1 MQKTQKITISI
12 IMILLVIP
20 SSFTSISN
28 ANGFIDASCHVN
40 VHIFPQASKISIDG
54 KTFTRQN
61 PDGTYYPGDA
71 FDVTILVSWTK
82 NCWNIYPQSIKSDG
96 LMLSGIQRG
105 PVSYDNQGN
114 GHFYE
119 YGHAE
124 ISTTVTSAHISQTVV
139 AFGLVCDLYKCSKG
153 YTSGGDSYSPPIIK
167 PQVTIALKFENF
179 RDHDGYKMR
188 NGDGT
193 YYVWDGINVIF
204 DPHYKWKDA
213 RFGTID
219 THTDSKSDIS
229 LIGKYECHQ
238 KNCSYTFSNS
248 AIEPWNYNF
257 EYEEGHT
264 AYNSTTSSD
273 IHKHIFYYHT
283 TVYNL
288 GHKIG
293 EGDNSTTALVVQYK
307 PVYKNYP
314 YAVLKDNSWWGF
326 GKRPAVA
333 LHYYG
338 SVGGGSDDGSPV
350 IHSDRRSKIN
360 SFAYNSFAYKI
371 LTPVPLNQSMTW
383 SESYSANFVDD
394 NFSYHDNAL
403 QSGKVSAMFVKA
415 GYGKIIFNHPILFT
429 ILKTRY
435 DNSTIINTL
444 QSANFAGYDT
454 LNLTKYYFGYPHT
467 RFSTDVIVISLHSDG
482 SINHLPLSL
491 KMVPDFTEN
500 ATYEQDFI
508 RQKVV
513 HDRDMIFAGIVLDD
527 MYGKQDSAAA
537 SGVIN
542 MQANLTSMLIP
553 DVYKVFA
560 QNPLD
565 LPLNLV
571 YEQPSPYNVTISA
584 GAKQLSFLERGF
596 QFDTNWRYVVNT
608 DQDNILNG
616 TRYQGLVNIYPD
628 NKFGPYSQ
636 ILIDGKVQ
644 NMTCTRGC
652 TLLLS
657 DRNANAT
664 IEVFNAWGGKASKTF
679 ESDNLISAPTYHYD
693 TIITTVLIIVI
704 SIIGYGFIRRHWKGF
719 AAAFGFG
726 DDD

>member
-1 MQKTQKITISI
+1 VKKTKTTISI
-12 IMILLVIP
+12 MILVIASLIP
-20 SSFTSISN
+20 SISN
-28 ANGFIDASCHVN
+28 ANGYVDPSCHVY
-40 VHIFPQASKISIDG
+40 VHIYPHASTITIKG
-54 KTFTRQN
+54 QTFTRQN

-71 FDVTILVSWTK
+71 FDFGILVSWTQ
-82 NCWNIYPQSIKSDG
+82 NCWSIYPKPIQASG
-96 LMLSGIQRG
+96 LTIGNIQQG
-105 PVSYDNQGN
+105 PVSYDDQGN
-114 GHFYE
+114 GHYYE

-124 ISTTVTSAHISQTVV
+124 IGTTTSSARLSQVVV
-139 AFGLVCDLYKCSKG
+139 AFGLVCGIDKCYKG

-179 RDHDGYKMR
+179 TDHDGYKMR

-193 YYVWDGINVIF
+193 YYVWDGINIVF
-204 DPHYKWKDA
+204 DPHYKWKNE

-219 THTDSKSDIS
+219 THTDSRSDIP
-229 LIGKYECHQ
+229 LIGSYECHQ
-238 KNCSYTFSNS
+238 RNCSYTFSKP
-248 AIEPWNYNF
+248 AIEPWSYNF

-264 AYNSTTSSD
+264 AYNSTTLSD
-273 IHKHIFYYHT
+273 IHRHVFYYHT

-288 GHKIG
+288 GRKIG
-293 EGDNSTTALVVQYK
+293 EGDNSITALVVQYE

-314 YAVLKDNSWWGF
+314 YAVLKDSSWWGF

-333 LHYYG
+333 LDYYG
-338 SVGGGSDDGSPV
+338 SVGGGQDDGSSV
-350 IHSDRRSKIN
+350 IHPDRRSKIN
-360 SFAYNSFAYKI
+360 SFVYTSFAYKI

-383 SESYSANFVDD
+383 SGSYPANFVDE

-403 QSGKVSAMFVKA
+403 QSGKNSAMFVQA
-415 GYGKIIFNHPILFT
+415 GYGKIIFNHPILYT

-444 QSANFAGYDT
+444 QSSNFAGFNTY
-454 LNLTKYYFGYPHT
+454 NLTKYYFGYPHT
-467 RFSTDVIVISLHSDG
+467 RFSTDVIVIALHSDG
-482 SINHLPLSL
+482 SINHIPLHL
-491 KMVPDFTEN
+491 TMIPDFTEN

-508 RQKVV
+508 REKVV
-513 HDRDMIFAGIVLDD
+513 HDRDRIFAGIVLDD
-527 MYGKQDSAAA
+527 MYGKQDVSAA

-542 MQANLTSMLIP
+542 MQANLTSMVIP

-565 LPLNLV
+565 LPLSLV
-571 YEQPSPYNVTISA
+571 YEQPSPYNVTIAA
-584 GAKQLSFLERGF
+584 GTKQLSFLERGF
-596 QFDTNWRYVVNT
+596 QFDTKWRYVVNM

-628 NKFGPYSQ
+628 NNFGPYSQ
-636 ILIDGKVQ
+636 ILVDSKVQ
-644 NMTCTRGC
+644 NVTCTRGC

-664 IEVFNAWGGKASKTF
+664 IEAFNVWGGKASKTF
-679 ESDNLISAPTYHYD
+679 EPDNSIPVPTYHYD
-693 TIITTVLIIVI
+693 TIITAVLILIVAV
-704 SIIGYGFIRRHWKGF
+704 IGYGFVRRYWKGF

-726 DDD
+726 DD